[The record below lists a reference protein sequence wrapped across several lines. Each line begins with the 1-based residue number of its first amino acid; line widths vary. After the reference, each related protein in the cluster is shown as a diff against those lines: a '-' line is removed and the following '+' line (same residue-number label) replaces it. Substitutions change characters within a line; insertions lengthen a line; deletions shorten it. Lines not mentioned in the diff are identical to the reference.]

1 MLVYILHGDGIMKI
15 NLNFKNRN
23 YIKISIFFLSGIIM
37 IGHGARMIYQGVF
50 IKGSTYTPNT
60 FDLFFD
66 WIFLL
71 ICFLSVLI
79 CFSKV
84 FQVVFSKFFK
94 V

>member
-1 MLVYILHGDGIMKI
+1 MKI

-37 IGHGARMIYQGVF
+37 IGHGSRMIYQGVF

-66 WIFLL
+66 WLSLL
-71 ICFLSVLI
+71 ILGIILLLI
-79 CFSKV
+79 SIFGYYNIFEKNTQKRRKIKISK
-84 FQVVFSKFFK
+84 S
-94 V
+94 